1 MTSPS
6 ETEQTP
12 TAVESFF
19 TKHWQKLL
27 AGAVWL
33 AFLLGYGSY
42 AYVNGLT
49 VDQAVQQLIDVL
61 QSPTGP
67 LIYVFLYAVRPRLFF
82 SAAVLTIMGGAVYG
96 PVWGIVIVI
105 IAGNISA
112 VVAFMVGRFFG
123 GGIIKESEN
132 ADGLVQT
139 YARRL
144 RQNSFETVLIMRLIF
159 LPYDLVNYLCGFLR
173 IDLKAFVLATIIGN
187 IPGTVSFVLFGA
199 SIDISQGIS
208 QPDFNP
214 WTFIFSILLVGF
226 SIGVSRYFKR
236 REAQREKGAMSNEQ

>member
-1 MTSPS
+1 MSTTA
-6 ETEQTP
+6 ETTPPAQT
-12 TAVESFF
+12 FF
-19 TKHWQKLL
+19 QKHWQKLL
-27 AGAVWL
+27 AGTIWL
-33 AFLLGYGSY
+33 TFLLGYGFY
-42 AYVNGLT
+42 AYANELT
-49 VDQAVQQLIDVL
+49 VDQAIQQVIDVL
-61 QSPTGP
+61 QSPIGP
-67 LIYVFLYAVRPRLFF
+67 LIYILLYAVRPLLFF
-82 SAAVLTIMGGAVYG
+82 SAAVITIMGGAIYG

-123 GGIIKESEN
+123 GGIIKESDD
-132 ADGLVQT
+132 ADGLIQT

-208 QPDFNP
+208 QPAFNP

-236 REAQREKGAMSNEQ
+236 REAKREKRAMSNEQ